1 MHFCRYRNQR
11 QNLDCRFY
19 PSADENLGYSA
30 ASIGTVGVVSD
41 VAENAETLT
50 TPDSVTLHRILRD
63 LAVRGVDYVSLEA
76 SSIGIEQ
83 YRLDGLKIKAA
94 GFTNFTQDHLD
105 YHLTMENY
113 LKAKEELFS
122 RVMETD
128 GTAV

>member
-1 MHFCRYRNQR
+1 MKK
-11 QNLDCRFY
+11 
-19 PSADENLGYSA
+19 LGYSA

-41 VAENAETLT
+41 MAENAETLT

-113 LKAKEELFS
+113 LKAKEELFP
-122 RVMETD
+122 
-128 GTAV
+128 G